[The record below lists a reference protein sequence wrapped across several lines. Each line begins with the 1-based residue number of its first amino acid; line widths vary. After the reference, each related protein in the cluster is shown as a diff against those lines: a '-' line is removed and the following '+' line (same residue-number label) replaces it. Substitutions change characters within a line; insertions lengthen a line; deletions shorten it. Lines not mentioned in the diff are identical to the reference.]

1 MNAEC
6 REIIRRHSKSF
17 SLAAR
22 LLPPSRRDDAVAVY
36 AWCRRVDDA
45 VDLAGP
51 ADAASALTRARDEL
65 HEIYNGASPRDPVLA
80 AFRKVALDRNLPT
93 AYPAELL
100 AGMEMDV
107 EPRLYDRLDDL
118 LVYCYR
124 VAGVVGLMMCHVLGV
139 SDDRALVHAAHL
151 GIAMQLTNICRDVD
165 EDRRRGRCY
174 LPLEMLS
181 PQAARELTGRRG
193 GELTPTTRRELR
205 RPIQA
210 LLDSANRYYSSGDE
224 GIGLLA
230 RRSGLAIRTARLVY
244 SEIGR
249 RIAATGCDAASGRAH
264 VSAGR
269 KLRLLGRSL
278 VASLLS
284 KSARPDAVHPPR
296 IVLECREAVEL
307 RSTPAPANEPTPLR

>member
-1 MNAEC
+1 MNPEC
-6 REIIRRHSKSF
+6 RAIIRRHSKSF
-17 SLAAR
+17 SLAAS
-22 LLPPSRRDDAVAVY
+22 LLPPDRRDDAVAVY

-51 ADAASALTRARDEL
+51 ADAASALARSRREL
-65 HEIYNGASPRDPVLA
+65 DEIYNGDLPADPVLS
-80 AFRKVALDRNLPT
+80 AFRKVVLERRLPA
-93 AYPAELL
+93 AYPADLL
-100 AGMEMDV
+100 EGMAMDV

-118 LVYCYR
+118 LVYCHR

-151 GIAMQLTNICRDVD
+151 GIAMQLTNVCRDVE

-181 PQAARELTGRRG
+181 PRAARELANLPG
-193 GELTPTTRRELR
+193 GELTPSTRSELR
-205 RPIQA
+205 RPIHA
-210 LLDSANRYYSSGDE
+210 LLNLADRYYASGDR
-224 GIGLLA
+224 GIGMLS

-249 RIAATGCDAASGRAH
+249 RIAATGCDLAAGRAY
-264 VSAGR
+264 VPAPR
-269 KLRLLGRSL
+269 KFRLLARAL
-278 VASLLS
+278 AASLLC

-296 IVLECREAVEL
+296 IVLECRQAVEL
-307 RSTPAPANEPTPLR
+307 RPTPAAECEPTPWR